1 MLTLDLACIQKALAL
16 NKDFYIVRADF
27 IELQK
32 EFADNL
38 IDLLFTDRLWKEHLA
53 IYQDIAKLAVRVLK
67 PCENLVF
74 FRSHIILEEIFNIV
88 YEFSLNNN
96 NTNYNLSLK

>member
-1 MLTLDLACIQKALAL
+1 MIYYRTV
-16 NKDFYIVRADF
+16 NRADF

-53 IYQDIAKLAVRVLK
+53 IYQDIAKLTVRVLK

>member
-1 MLTLDLACIQKALAL
+1 MEYVNLEPSQHTGI
-16 NKDFYIVRADF
+16 NKLEDFHIVRADF

-53 IYQDIAKLAVRVLK
+53 IYQDIAKLVCKSIKALRESSFL
-67 PCENLVF
+67 
-74 FRSHIILEEIFNIV
+74 
-88 YEFSLNNN
+88 
-96 NTNYNLSLK
+96 